1 MVSLYA
7 GHVGVEVLQPEGKLI
22 GIEAFGPASV
32 LRAPKLLDDALEAFD
47 LVVAGLDGGRHFA
60 HQALQK
66 VGVEGQVLKIE
77 THERV

>member
-47 LVVAGLDGGRHFA
+47 LVIAGLDGSRYVA
-60 HQALQK
+60 HQAVQK
-66 VGVEGQVLKIE
+66 ADIGGQVIEIE